1 MSDIVIGAVE
11 IQGFNANN
19 IGVDVALTG
28 VTVTLDSDQVT
39 GSSFLPARVVG
50 MGGFQISLGTPAVN
64 YNVESIESR
73 SALTL
78 TTNYLAG
85 SGTVTGTLYKWV
97 ELRIYALNSFTP
109 SGSSEPIQQGTPHSS
124 QWFRRYGA
132 SIVNDGVQNVLHL
145 PEIVLPATT
154 DSSNPNA
161 RYFAGLYAPAGN
173 FLQAFPSN
181 SSGFQLDSDTPT
193 SWAQIIAFNTPS
205 PPHPS
210 GVSADSFYTKAEI
223 DARFPSGLQNQL
235 IYYAA
240 TGNVFT
246 PLDLSSDF
254 TIVADE
260 LQLSSTSGYD
270 RIQEEG
276 ANLAQRNTLNFVGSA
291 FTAADDAGNSRTN
304 VTADADV
311 NALASIATTG
321 LYNITGAGT
330 SNTITTSAGLAGV
343 ITDETGSG
351 ALVFGTAPTIAGGT
365 HTGITELGI
374 RSTGSG
380 AFDLNIANTENL
392 TAERTLT
399 VTVNDGNKTLN
410 LAGNLVTSGA
420 NSLTFTTTGA
430 TNVTLPTTGT
440 LATLAGTE
448 TFTNKTLTSPR
459 IGTSILD
466 TNGNELALL
475 TATASA
481 VNEVTLANA
490 ATAGA
495 PSITASGDDAAVGLS
510 LATKSTGNFVVTTN
524 SIPRVT
530 VAGADANLY
539 LGDGVTSASPDN
551 YIINGTGGSGTNIAG
566 AHLDLAG
573 GKGTGTAEAGLVS
586 LRYPLKVASGT
597 TLQALSS
604 GRFPVVASL
613 FSVTS
618 LGTAV
623 ANTTTETS
631 LFTGAS
637 VPAGATRTIEA
648 GMTAAGTVYRLRI
661 EGTIGTTGTPTLQ
674 VRIKIGATTV
684 GDSTAFATPNNSN
697 GSFVIDTY
705 VFVYTVGGAGSVRC
719 ELVGMISPAL
729 TGAVTITDF
738 RGNNLSGVDFTASN
752 TVDVTVQWGTASASN
767 TIQLVGASI
776 TRER

>member
-1 MSDIVIGAVE
+1 MSDITIGAIE
-11 IQGFNANN
+11 INGFNANN

-39 GSSFLPARVVG
+39 GSSFLPQRVVG
-50 MGGFQISLGTPAVN
+50 MGGFQIDLGTPAVN
-64 YNVESIESR
+64 YDVESIESR

-78 TTNYLAG
+78 TTNYLAS

-109 SGSSEPIQQGTPHSS
+109 SGSSEPIQQGAPHSS
-124 QWFRRYGA
+124 QWFRRYAA
-132 SIVNDGVQNVLHL
+132 SIVNDGVQNVLHI
-145 PEIVLPATT
+145 PQIVLPATT
-154 DSSNPNA
+154 DSSNPTA

-181 SSGFQLDSDTPT
+181 SSGFQLDADTTPT

-210 GVSADSFYTKAEI
+210 GVSMDSFYTKAEI

-235 IYYAA
+235 IYFAA

-276 ANLAQRNTLNFVGSA
+276 ANLPQQNTLNFVGSA

-448 TFTNKTLTSPR
+448 ALTNKTVDLASNTLTGTTAQFNTALSDNDFATLAGSETLTNKTLTSPR

-466 TNGNELALL
+466 TNGNELATL
-475 TATASA
+475 TATGSA
-481 VNEVTLANA
+481 VNEISIANA
-490 ATAGA
+490 ATGITGPTIGVSGA
-495 PSITASGDDAAVGLS
+495 
-510 LATKSTGNFVVTTN
+510 TTD
-524 SIPRVT
+524 V
-530 VAGADANLY
+530 NL
-539 LGDGVTSASPDN
+539 N
-551 YIINGTGGSGTNIAG
+551 INA
-566 AHLDLAG
+566 
-573 GKGTGTAEAGLVS
+573 KGTGRVVIKG
-586 LRYPLKVASGT
+586 YPF
-597 TLQALSS
+597 TLQID
-604 GRFPVVASL
+604 
-613 FSVTS
+613 TS
-618 LGTAV
+618 TV
-623 ANTTTETS
+623 NS
-631 LFTGAS
+631 TGAGPDTLHTYS
-637 VPAGATRTIEA
+637 LPANSL
-648 GMTAAGTVYRLRI
+648 AANGDYVEVEYGFI
-661 EGTIGTTGTPTLQ
+661 FAADDDNKG
-674 VRIKIGATTV
+674 IGATFGGTEYARR
-684 GDSTAFATPNNSN
+684 GLASTDLD
-697 GSFVIDTY
+697 GL
-705 VFVYTVGGAGSVRC
+705 VGGVIRATIVRLSTTSV
-719 ELVGMISPAL
+719 VVSSVMIANVMFADSANAFTG
-729 TGAVTITDF
+729 TGANGGIMFGSCVEITGLADLTANATTMTGQGLGVNAGDVSQ
-738 RGNNLSGVDFTASN
+738 RLSVIKL
-752 TVDVTVQWGTASASN
+752 VQ
-767 TIQLVGASI
+767 
-776 TRER
+776 R